1 MLGAESMQEQ
11 FTNLYDR
18 DRWRRYGYS
27 LLAVGVVCLVVGAV
41 FDSRKDAGAANVWL
55 LFAAMTLGL
64 AISLWMRQRYSY
76 ARLDGGQLFFRY
88 LTVTVRI
95 DLVEV
100 RRVRV
105 GKLAAAVRGR
115 ARTPSRLA
123 DVDALILDLRHPDTT
138 RLRRLLT
145 RRCVF
150 EDELVIPLV
159 GAAILQRE
167 LEATLSPR
175 RHAEGAETRPSR
187 SRRRGRRR

>member
-1 MLGAESMQEQ
+1 
-11 FTNLYDR
+11 
-18 DRWRRYGYS
+18 
-27 LLAVGVVCLVVGAV
+27 VVGAV